1 MVLEGLHEE
10 AMQRF
15 LDEVNMEKET
25 GDYIFT
31 IIFIS
36 CFVVVMMMMV
46 ITSLLWDEGKMWNKH
61 PL

>member
-25 GDYIFT
+25 GDSIFT

-46 ITSLLWDEGKMWNKH
+46 ITSLLWDEGKM
-61 PL
+61 